1 MLLQKGE
8 KKVTLN
14 KMSLLRW
21 STCVL
26 IYHWQL
32 FSLKITTLSIQD
44 DFGYYSL
51 NLLSFTLQL
60 FTSQLEIDKVL
71 QELVTNRSSVL
82 LFCPN
87 QTEPANQSSVSRTKT
102 EQNRTCIKC
111 IKSLDLNC
119 KTNKQ
124 TKILIQ
130 LGVKPRSNKP
140 TNNFKLIIGVKPRF
154 NK

>member
-1 MLLQKGE
+1 
-8 KKVTLN
+8 
-14 KMSLLRW
+14 MSLLRW

-87 QTEPANQSSVSRTKT
+87 QTEQVNQNYVSWTET
-102 EQNRTCIKC
+102 EQIP
-111 IKSLDLNC
+111 
-119 KTNKQ
+119 
-124 TKILIQ
+124 Q
-130 LGVKPRSNKP
+130 LVGDE
-140 TNNFKLIIGVKPRF
+140 I
-154 NK
+154 